1 MTQLTVDRDLCIG
14 CCRCVDYAPAT
25 FSMEGGLAFV
35 KSQPTEAHELAEA
48 NGAIES
54 CPAEAI
60 FWEDENVAR

>member
-35 KSQPTEAHELAEA
+35 KSQPTEADELAEA
-48 NGAIES
+48 NNALEN

-60 FWEDENVAR
+60 EWKEQEC